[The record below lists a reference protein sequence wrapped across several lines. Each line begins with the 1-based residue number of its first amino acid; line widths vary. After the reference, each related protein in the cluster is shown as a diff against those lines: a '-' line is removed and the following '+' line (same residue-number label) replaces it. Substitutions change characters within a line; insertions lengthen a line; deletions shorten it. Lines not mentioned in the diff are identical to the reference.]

1 MLRVQPASNVWP
13 MTIKIRGLKGVTEA
27 LKKHPELITR
37 TVGAELR
44 KQGEIIMTAAKELTP
59 VQFGTLKNSGNV
71 QGPEQKRGKLVVT
84 LGFGG
89 PAQKY
94 AVYVHE
100 NMTARHNPPTQ
111 AKFLETPA
119 RAAKRR
125 IRTGLVNAVSKVVKA
140 IGT

>member
-1 MLRVQPASNVWP
+1 

-37 TVGAELR
+37 TVEIELF
-44 KQGEIIMTAAKELTP
+44 KQGNIIMTQAKELTP
-59 VQFGTLKNSGNV
+59 VLTGALRSSGYV
-71 QGPEQKRGKLVVT
+71 ESPKRVKDKILVT
-84 LGFGG
+84 MGFGG
-89 PAQKY
+89 TAQKY